1 MDPARS
7 RQLQELEEV
16 ELCVRIWIQSRNE
29 LYVSMPFLDV
39 AVSSLTFE
47 ADWSRAGL
55 AADGRQVL
63 YGPDFLFSLYER
75 GRVLVNR
82 ALLHML
88 LHCLFCHMYTRGGRD
103 KAYWD
108 LACDIAVEWLIDGLL
123 KPCLRVPP
131 SARRRELYLRIRRD
145 LEQRGGAKKQGQVT
159 SATGTP
165 SARET
170 ALTAQ
175 RIYKI
180 LKKMDLDERRMSQ
193 LAAEFRVDGHDLWE
207 QGDPQ
212 ASLPRQNMWQDN
224 REKVQTAMEAMGGE
238 DPGGGE
244 PLLDSLRVENR
255 ERYDY
260 RRFLRKFSVLREEVQ
275 VDPDSFDYAYYA
287 YGLSLYGNMPLMEP
301 LESREISRIEEFAI
315 VIDTSMSCSGELI
328 LRFLEETY
336 DVLSESESYFR
347 KICIHIIQC
356 DDQVRAD
363 TVIRD
368 REELRGYMEEFQI
381 QGYGGTDFRP
391 AFAYVT
397 GLKKSGKAPRL
408 RGLIYF
414 TDGKGIYPV
423 QAPPY
428 DAAFVFVES
437 LFSDEGVPP
446 WAMKVVLE
454 EEQIMEYKG
463 RAEQ

>member
-1 MDPARS
+1 M
-7 RQLQELEEV
+7 
-16 ELCVRIWIQSRNE
+16 
-29 LYVSMPFLDV
+29 
-39 AVSSLTFE
+39 
-47 ADWSRAGL
+47 
-55 AADGRQVL
+55 
-63 YGPDFLFSLYER
+63 
-75 GRVLVNR
+75 
-82 ALLHML
+82 
-88 LHCLFCHMYTRGGRD
+88 
-103 KAYWD
+103 
-108 LACDIAVEWLIDGLL
+108 
-123 KPCLRVPP
+123 
-131 SARRRELYLRIRRD
+131 
-145 LEQRGGAKKQGQVT
+145 T

>member
-7 RQLQELEEV
+7 RQLQELEQV
-16 ELCVRIWIQSRNE
+16 ELCVRIWTQSRNE

-63 YGPDFLFSLYER
+63 YGPDFLFALYER

-108 LACDIAVEWLIDGLL
+108 LACDIAAECLIDGLL

-145 LEQRGGAKKQGQVT
+145 LEQRVGAKKQGQVT

-165 SARET
+165 SAREM

-212 ASLPRQNMWQDN
+212 AFLPRQNMWQDN

-301 LESREISRIEEFAI
+301 LESREVSRIEEFAI

>member
-108 LACDIAVEWLIDGLL
+108 LACDIAAEWLIDGLL

-131 SARRRELYLRIRRD
+131 SARRREFYLRIRRD

-159 SATGTP
+159 FATGTP

-212 ASLPRQNMWQDN
+212 ASLPRQNMWQGN

-244 PLLDSLRVENR
+244 PLLDTLRVENR

-347 KICIHIIQC
+347 RICIHIIQC

>member
-108 LACDIAVEWLIDGLL
+108 LACDIAAEWLIDGLL

-145 LEQRGGAKKQGQVT
+145 LEQRGGAKKQEQVT

-244 PLLDSLRVENR
+244 PLLDTLRVENR